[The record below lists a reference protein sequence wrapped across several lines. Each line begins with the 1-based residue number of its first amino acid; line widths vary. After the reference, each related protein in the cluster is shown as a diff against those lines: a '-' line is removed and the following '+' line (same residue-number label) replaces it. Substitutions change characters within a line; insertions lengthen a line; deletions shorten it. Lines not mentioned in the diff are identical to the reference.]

1 MVNSVESIKVAEQTL
16 TQATEANRM
25 ASVSYS
31 TGYGSSMEKMD
42 AEAFLEQA
50 KNTYDNAINQYI
62 VAKYNL
68 EKATGMYY

>member
-1 MVNSVESIKVAEQTL
+1 
-16 TQATEANRM
+16 M